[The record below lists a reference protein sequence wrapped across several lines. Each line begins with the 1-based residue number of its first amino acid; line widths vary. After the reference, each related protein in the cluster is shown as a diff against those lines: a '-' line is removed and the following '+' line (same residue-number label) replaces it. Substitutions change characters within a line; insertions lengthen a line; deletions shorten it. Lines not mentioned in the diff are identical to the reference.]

1 MMKLLTAG
9 PCYGIADL
17 LVSAP
22 AAAAFAPSLGVQT
35 SARMIAILL
44 SCILKASGTRLH
56 GSGLHAQIIPC
67 CDVAAYVNLQK
78 STKALK
84 PRQAC

>member
-1 MMKLLTAG
+1 MRELLKAG

-35 SARMIAILL
+35 CARMIVQL
-44 SCILKASGTRLH
+44 SERASPSSFFGILKGLWRPYRLQ
-56 GSGLHAQIIPC
+56 AE
-67 CDVAAYVNLQK
+67 VA
-78 STKALK
+78 
-84 PRQAC
+84 